1 MRLVR
6 ALSSDKWPFS
16 SITALI
22 TLLPENLLPDFS
34 TLQLECKRPD
44 VGDTSPDRMNKEDDS
59 GTKRPGKGFAPR
71 GVGWP
76 GGMFGVVFAFDVGW

>member
-1 MRLVR
+1 MHLVR

-22 TLLPENLLPDFS
+22 TLLPENLLPDFF

-59 GTKRPGKGFAPR
+59 GTKRNPGRALRQGALGDR
-71 GVGWP
+71 EGYL
-76 GGMFGVVFAFDVGW
+76 A